1 MHVYFPVFKNVSYFE
16 SHAVSLMYRIKVM
29 VEIYSMS
36 NLHLLLQ
43 CKHCNFW
50 CMYVYRYTFL
60 WLTIKYRLLMILNEN
75 QLQYS

>member
-1 MHVYFPVFKNVSYFE
+1 
-16 SHAVSLMYRIKVM
+16 M

-50 CMYVYRYTFL
+50 WMYVYRYTFL
-60 WLTIKYRLLMILNEN
+60 WLQLSTDCVLVVNEN